1 MGTSKNKVNKTIYIV
16 LFVIVVVVLFVIISL
31 FSGQGQ
37 GQGQGQPGFMGQGPS
52 PYNSFQ
58 LNQGQGFGLGSV
70 SFMETNSLIAKV
82 AFLFIVIFLFVIFLR
97 IGIAILTFAF
107 TTKGQLHLFDGM
119 VDGRQTL
126 VFDQDP
132 AAEKPATIYRSTD
145 GLTFTWSAWIYID
158 DLTYLSGQYRHIFS
172 KGNSDID
179 QTGSIAGNLGLS
191 SGSGLVSPNN
201 APGLYLDPKTNNL
214 IVLMNT
220 YNNVLQEITI
230 DDVPLNKWVN
240 VIIRCKNKS
249 NNGAILD
256 VYINGTI
263 TKSLELND
271 VPRQNYGDV
280 FVGLNGGFSGYV
292 SNLWYWAH
300 DLSIGEIQHII
311 AKGPNTKMANTNI
324 GPSNKMSD
332 YLSLRWFF
340 GGSGDQFNPGP

>member
-16 LFVIVVVVLFVIISL
+16 LFVIVIVVLFVIFSL
-31 FSGQGQ
+31 VSGK
-37 GQGQGQPGFMGQGPS
+37 GQGQPGFMGQGFAAPS

-58 LNQGQGFGLGSV
+58 LNQGQGFGPGSG
-70 SFMETNSLIAKV
+70 SFLETNSLISKV
-82 AFLFIVIFLFVIFLR
+82 AFLFIVIFLFVILLR
-97 IGIAILTFAF
+97 IGIAILTLAF
-107 TTKGQLHLFDGM
+107 TRKGQLHLFDGM
-119 VDGRQTL
+119 VDARQTL

-145 GLTFTWSAWIYID
+145 GLTFTWSSWIYID
-158 DLTYLSGQYRHIFS
+158 DLTYLSGQYRHVFS

-201 APGLYLDPKTNNL
+201 APGLYISPNKNDLV
-214 IVLMNT
+214 VLMNT

-230 DDVPLNKWVN
+230 EDVPLNKWIN
-240 VIIRCKNKS
+240 VIIRCKNTS

-256 VYINGTI
+256 IYINGTI

-300 DLSIGEIQHII
+300 DLSIAEIQHII
-311 AKGPNTKMANTNI
+311 AKGPNTKMANTDL

-340 GGSGDQFNPGP
+340 GGIGDQFNPGP